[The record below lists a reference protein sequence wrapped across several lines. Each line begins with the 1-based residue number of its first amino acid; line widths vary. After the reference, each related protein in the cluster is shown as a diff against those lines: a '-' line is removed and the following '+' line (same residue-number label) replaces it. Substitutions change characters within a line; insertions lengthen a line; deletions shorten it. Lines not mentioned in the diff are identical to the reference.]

1 MLQLQERKRR
11 KNPKSRFQE
20 NEKPASPNS
29 RSTQLSITEFFPST
43 KIKHRQ
49 SKQREESS
57 NDADSEGSKSSKMK
71 RNMSNSDKLPKS
83 VRRRLLFD

>member
-1 MLQLQERKRR
+1 MQERKSR
-11 KNPKSRFQE
+11 KSSTSRCQE
-20 NEKPASPNS
+20 NEISATPNP
-29 RSTQLSITEFFPST
+29 RTTQLNITEFFPST

-57 NDADSEGSKSSKMK
+57 NDADSEGSKGSKMK
-71 RNMSNSDKLPKS
+71 RKMSNPDKLPKS